1 MLIVV
6 ALVLLAAY
14 VSAGRQFMPAI
25 SRYSDFLENQILE
38 ATGIPVE
45 VGSLT
50 GSFSGFNPVIQINGL
65 SMAVSENRDFGEDP
79 DGALNFDRST
89 IVIDMGRS
97 IWQRRWVLEE
107 FVIDSLALNLEQTSD
122 GAWQLSGVS
131 TGSDAPLDPN
141 AVYQTFLSFTRLDLR
156 NVTINIQDRS
166 GDRFSFVNGLA
177 TIQSRND
184 DHYLHINTN
193 LQDNPRQLE
202 ISLEVQGSD
211 LDEISGDLHVHV
223 PAGDYSD
230 VFRDQEMGATNIGSF
245 IGGVD
250 VWANLAAGEIL
261 SAIASWELEE
271 LSVAIDSGE
280 PLALQRLSGK
290 STVSRGLA
298 LDRWE
303 IALADLEVNHA
314 DEFWRDFNAF
324 ISLQPE
330 QQLSLRA
337 DKVDIGFLA
346 SLALNSGL
354 LSESDTEQLI
364 SYRPDGE
371 LLNLNLSVPLM
382 EASSN
387 PVELVTNVLNVE
399 VGSVRGSPNMWGI
412 DGYVEISYD
421 QQAGLVT
428 GLAEVDS
435 DHFSMNIPNTF
446 TRVWDYDYVNGRLGI
461 DVDVNNGERVELR
474 SSLIVAESDAV
485 NGRAKFNSIV
495 HRYPDG
501 ERTAELDLLVG
512 AYTVDADQKDLYLP
526 DGPNVSQ
533 SLRNSME
540 FLDNGILGGDITDSG
555 IIYRG
560 STITGSLPA
569 TKTFQSFWQLEN
581 GEFNYS
587 DEWPNLESLAGLV
600 FTDDNNIDVQVSS
613 GESLNLAMGAAS
625 GQVRRDEN
633 GLSNL
638 RVSGEAA
645 GTTSDGLAFLQAAP
659 LNDSLKETFASWDAV
674 GDFAAD
680 IEVLI
685 PLDQPGSD
693 TDIRLEMAIADNS
706 LTIPDYDLH
715 VTSLTGPVIFDT
727 RTGLE
732 PSRLDGTAFGDEVAI
747 NLSSDVVEG
756 EMESI
761 TIDARGRTTP
771 EEMIAWPRQSTFVRD
786 LLANMSGAFAYEASM
801 FIDQSGR
808 DVPANVLTIDTDL
821 AGTESTLPLPFAKT
835 AADELP
841 LHVDLDFGEG
851 SQQITGTLGPELQFD
866 LFLEEDVVRSG
877 LVLLGRDMP
886 QADLLTPEE
895 NDGLRVLGEM
905 EVFELQPWTDLITS
919 MGTVGESSSELGNSV
934 AFIDINTEIFSLYGE
949 ELPEV
954 NFRIVPHEEADGW
967 LTSVSSDSVAGEVV
981 IPFDPD
987 EYLRVDLA
995 YLRLPGDGTEVD
1007 LEGLGEALDEDG
1019 LALAEVDSESA
1030 VEEELV
1036 DPLLDLDPRDL
1047 PHMQFATEEFAIGER
1062 QYGSWEFTLIPTGV
1076 GAEFYDINFDFRGL
1090 RLGRDE
1096 LDETIE
1102 DLEPHFSWY
1111 YDNEEHSSE
1120 LTGVLVADNIGDVLS
1135 ANGYAPSMA
1144 SERAIFATELQWPG
1158 SPAFFSSAHL
1168 SGRMDL
1174 LVEEGRFNQNSS
1186 GQGALRLVSFIN
1198 LTAVFQR
1205 LRFSDDLLRSGLAY
1219 DEITGSFD
1227 LEDGL
1232 MTIKD
1237 RLVMSGPSS
1246 LYQITGEVDLDSE
1259 TIEGEMFVTLPVS
1272 NNLPW
1277 IGLLTANIPL
1287 AVGAYLFDQI
1297 FGDQVDSLSSA
1308 VYTLS
1313 GPFEGLEPEFKQAFG
1328 SPEEA
1333 EAEPLPQ

>member
-1 MLIVV
+1 MLVVV

-25 SRYSDFLENQILE
+25 SGYSDFLENQIFE

-50 GSFSGFNPVIQINGL
+50 GSFSGFNPVIQVNGL
-65 SMAVSENRDFGEDP
+65 RMAVSDNRYSEDEQ
-79 DGALNFDRST
+79 DNALNFERASI
-89 IVIDMGRS
+89 IVDIGRS

-107 FVIDSLALNLEQTSD
+107 FAIDSLALDLEQTSD
-122 GAWQLSGVS
+122 GSWQLSGVNS
-131 TGSDAPLDPN
+131 ASDSPLDPN
-141 AVYQTFLSFTRLDLR
+141 ALYQTFLSFTRLDLR
-156 NVTINIQDRS
+156 NVRVNIQDRS
-166 GDRFSFVNGLA
+166 GERFSFTNGLA
-177 TIQSRND
+177 TFQNRNN
-184 DHYLHINTN
+184 DHYLHINTS
-193 LQDNPRQLE
+193 LEGSPRQLE
-202 ISLEVQGSD
+202 ISFEVQGSE
-211 LDEISGDLHVHV
+211 LNELSGDLHLHI
-223 PAGDYSD
+223 PAGDYTE
-230 VFRDQEMGATNIGSF
+230 VFRNQEMGPAKIGRVE
-245 IGGVD
+245 GGVD
-250 VWANLAAGEIL
+250 VWAQL
-261 SAIASWELEE
+261 SAGDVVSASALWEIEE
-271 LSVAIDSGE
+271 LSLAIEDGE
-280 PLALQRLSGK
+280 SFSLQRLSGK

-303 IALADLEVNHA
+303 VALADLEVNYG
-314 DEFWRDFNAF
+314 DEFWRDFNAYIF
-324 ISLQPE
+324 LEPE
-330 QQLSLRA
+330 QHLTLRA
-337 DKVDIGFLA
+337 DKVDIGLL
-346 SLALNSGL
+346 SDLALDSGL
-354 LSESDTEQLI
+354 LSEADQEQLV

-371 LLNLNLSVPLM
+371 LLNLNLSVPLS
-382 EASSN
+382 EAGTN
-387 PVELVTNVLNVE
+387 PIEMATNLDNVE
-399 VGSVRGSPNMWGI
+399 IGSVRGSPNMWGI
-412 DGYVEISYD
+412 DGYIEISFD
-421 QQAGLVT
+421 EQASRVT
-428 GLAEVDS
+428 GLAEVES

-446 TRVWDYDYVNGRLGI
+446 TNVWDYEYVNGRLGI
-461 DVDVNNGERVELR
+461 DVDISNGERVELK

-485 NGRAKFNSIV
+485 NGRAKFNSTV

-501 ERTAELDLLVG
+501 ERTAELELLVG
-512 AYTVDADQKDLYLP
+512 AYTVDANQKELYLP

-533 SLRNSME
+533 NLRNSME
-540 FLDNGILGGDITDSG
+540 FLDQGIIGGDISDSG

-560 STITGSLPA
+560 STLTGSSSA

-587 DEWPNLESLAGLV
+587 DEWPNLESLSGLV
-600 FTDDNNIDVQVSS
+600 FTDDNNIDVEVQS
-613 GESLNLAMGAAS
+613 GESLNLVMGAAS

-638 RVSGEAA
+638 VVSGQAA
-645 GTTSDGLAFLQAAP
+645 GSTSDGLAFLQAAP
-659 LNDSLKETFASWDAV
+659 LDASLKQTFASWGAI
-674 GDFAAD
+674 GDFSAD
-680 IEVLI
+680 IDVLI

-693 TDIRLEMAIADNS
+693 TDIRLEMAIADNTLS
-706 LTIPDYDLH
+706 IPDYDLT
-715 VTSLTGPVIFDT
+715 VDSLTGPVIFDT

-732 PSRLDGTAFGDEVAI
+732 PSGLEGIAFGDNVEV
-747 NLSSDVVEG
+747 NLSSVVSG
-756 EMESI
+756 EEMQSI
-761 TIDARGRTTP
+761 TIDAQGRTTP

-786 LLANMSGAFAYEASM
+786 LLANMEGAFSYEASM
-801 FIDQSGR
+801 FIDQSNSN
-808 DVPANVLTIDTDL
+808 ASNNILTIDTTL
-821 AGTESTLPLPFAKT
+821 VGTESKLPLPFSKT
-835 AADELP
+835 TEEELA

-866 LFLEEDVVRSG
+866 LMLENDVIRSG
-877 LVLLGRDMP
+877 LVLLGTDMP
-886 QADLLTPEE
+886 QAELLTRSE
-895 NDGLRVLGEM
+895 NDGLIVLGEM
-905 EVFELQPWTDLITS
+905 EVFELQPWTDLIAS

-934 AFIDINTEIFSLYGE
+934 AFIDINAEVFSLYDE
-949 ELPEV
+949 ELTEV
-954 NFRIVPHEEADGW
+954 NFRIVPDAEVDGW
-967 LTSVSSDSVAGEVV
+967 LTSVVSDSVQGEVV

-987 EYLRVDLA
+987 EYLQVDLA
-995 YLRLPGDGTEVD
+995 YLRLPGDEPEVD
-1007 LEGLGEALDEDG
+1007 DDETGQVSLNSDLLVVEGIA
-1019 LALAEVDSESA
+1019 
-1030 VEEELV
+1030 EEELI
-1036 DPLLDLDPRDL
+1036 DPLLNLDPREL
-1047 PHMQFATEEFAIGER
+1047 PLMQFATDEFAIGER

-1102 DLEPHFSWY
+1102 FLEPHFSWY
-1111 YDNEEHSSE
+1111 YDDDEHSSE
-1120 LTGVLVADNIGDVLS
+1120 LTGVLVADDIGDVLA

-1144 SERAIFATELQWPG
+1144 SNRAVFVTELQWPG

-1333 EAEPLPQ
+1333 DQEPSLQ